1 MLVDKNCAFNLNN
14 DFELDTIKEIV
25 KKNTFPN
32 IYKLFQVALTIPI
45 GSATCER
52 SFSCMRRIK
61 NWLRT
66 SMEQD
71 RFSNLAILNI
81 ERDMSNNINNNDILE
96 KYNKIKN
103 RRM

>member
-1 MLVDKNCAFNLNN
+1 MLFTKNCAFNLNN

-45 GSATCER
+45 SSATCER

-81 ERDMSNNINNNDILE
+81 ESDMSNNINNNDILE

>member
-1 MLVDKNCAFNLNN
+1 MLVAKNCAFNLNN

-32 IYKLFQVALTIPI
+32 IYKLFQVALTIQIIRQHVNDP
-45 GSATCER
+45 SHV
-52 SFSCMRRIK
+52 K

-81 ERDMSNNINNNDILE
+81 ERDMSNNINNYDILE